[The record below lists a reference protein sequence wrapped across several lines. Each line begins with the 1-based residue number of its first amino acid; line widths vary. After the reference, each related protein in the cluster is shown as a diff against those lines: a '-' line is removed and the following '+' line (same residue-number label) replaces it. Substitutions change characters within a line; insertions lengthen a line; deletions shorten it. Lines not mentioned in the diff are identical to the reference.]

1 MTVNRVGSSL
11 PSNLYKKYY
20 RVCDVLMSIIC
31 GRVVYNILELCL
43 VSCEEDRAL
52 LCFSCKRFRGRVLV
66 LRVVLLDFKVV

>member
-1 MTVNRVGSSL
+1 MVNRVGSSL
-11 PSNLYKKYY
+11 PSNLYKYY

-31 GRVVYNILELCL
+31 GRVVYNVLELCL